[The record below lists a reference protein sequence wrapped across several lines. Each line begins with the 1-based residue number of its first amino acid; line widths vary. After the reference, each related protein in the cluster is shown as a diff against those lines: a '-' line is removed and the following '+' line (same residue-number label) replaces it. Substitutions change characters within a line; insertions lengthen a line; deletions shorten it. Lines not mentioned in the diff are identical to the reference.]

1 MGVIRDGG
9 IINQIYG
16 ALNAIL
22 PPSHRCIIIL
32 LNYKNLIQLIKICL
46 RKLNLKHPKRVQHE
60 ESILLNLRCI
70 HEKIH
75 PVIAII
81 IGYFIAVLW
90 HIFTRYSFIR
100 YFINIYTYFGW
111 IHCYILI
118 QN

>member
-46 RKLNLKHPKRVQHE
+46 RKLNLKHPKRGSTRKRKH
-60 ESILLNLRCI
+60 SIKF
-70 HEKIH
+70 E
-75 PVIAII
+75 V
-81 IGYFIAVLW
+81 
-90 HIFTRYSFIR
+90 YS
-100 YFINIYTYFGW
+100 
-111 IHCYILI
+111 
-118 QN
+118 